1 MFKSRSMNVI
11 KIKIAYFFVKFAIFE
26 VKISVVEKV
35 RQDEEKALFFLLETS
50 RRSKISFLNFD
61 R

>member
-1 MFKSRSMNVI
+1 MFKSRSMYVI

-35 RQDEEKALFFLLETS
+35 RQDEEKALFSLLKQVGEA
-50 RRSKISFLNFD
+50 KYIF
-61 R
+61 